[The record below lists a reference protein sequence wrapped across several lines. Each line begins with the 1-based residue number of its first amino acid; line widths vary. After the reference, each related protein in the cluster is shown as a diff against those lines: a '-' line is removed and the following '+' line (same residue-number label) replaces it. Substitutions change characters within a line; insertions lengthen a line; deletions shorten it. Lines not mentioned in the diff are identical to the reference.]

1 MQKKQLSALPV
12 YDLKQNRFAGLIDVV
27 DISHHLTNSSHHSN
41 AKEFFKTSK
50 VSAVYN
56 PNLKSYFVGITPATP
71 LDTAVLLMSEQR
83 VHRLPVV
90 SAEDPQKLI
99 GLLTQSQILRWI
111 GPNLGEA
118 AKAVVD
124 LGSAPVSLP
133 STATI
138 KDAINLLHSKRL
150 MGLPI
155 IDGGSVI
162 GDFNLGDLELLGPE
176 QVPSTFSPP
185 TQPFL
190 LLTC

>member
-1 MQKKQLSALPV
+1 
-12 YDLKQNRFAGLIDVV
+12 
-27 DISHHLTNSSHHSN
+27 
-41 AKEFFKTSK
+41 
-50 VSAVYN
+50 
-56 PNLKSYFVGITPATP
+56 
-71 LDTAVLLMSEQR
+71 MSEQR

-176 QVPSTFSPP
+176 QAVFHISSPLSWFLSKFRESTAPYDLTMSNTATLVKPFVFWKMTNQKFTQIISPP
-185 TQPFL
+185 NFSFSGRCCVCAELEQATSSLPMQAEDQAG
-190 LLTC
+190 